1 MPTRF
6 FIVVSWGPR
15 LSVLTCLPQGTREV
29 IVSQQMIR
37 RFWIQMPLQQN
48 GFALSITLNTA
59 KVIKGH
65 NLEKICKTFNKNLP
79 ELKSLMLVKLQLGNF
94 LKAVAS
100 LIGYLIPKQLW
111 PMVPS
116 FLHQSIFS
124 YHPYHLLPC
133 QRITCSFRIV
143 ALLRLSY
150 WHFG

>member
-100 LIGYLIPKQLW
+100 LIGYLIPNNCDQW
-111 PMVPS
+111 
-116 FLHQSIFS
+116 FLLFFISLFS
-124 YHPYHLLPC
+124 L
-133 QRITCSFRIV
+133 ITPIICCHVNESH
-143 ALLRLSY
+143 ALLELLL
-150 WHFG
+150 F